1 VTTAGPYGCTATS
14 RRTGRPCAGRA
25 LAGLDRCRM
34 HVGLKLED
42 AKAKGEIVLE
52 LRRWGLNGDEELADP
67 GQVLLRL
74 VTQSANRAEFYASL
88 LAEAYDAAERLRAAA
103 TTAGQLPPH
112 ADNPTDTDRALEDL
126 DRVFATGGLSALIG
140 VKWAAAGKDGHLF
153 QAEEGIRGLVR
164 LEAEERDRCAGMAAK
179 AVAAGLAE
187 RQVRLAEQQGALVA
201 ELIRASLADLGLDPA
216 DPRVM
221 QVVSTR
227 LRALAGAA

>member
-14 RRTGRPCAGRA
+14 RRTRLPCAGRA

-52 LRRWGLNGDEELADP
+52 LRRWGLAGEEVADP

-74 VTQSANRAEFYASL
+74 VTQSANRAEFYAAL
-88 LAEAYDAAERLRAAA
+88 LAEAYDAAERLRAAG

-112 ADNPTDTDRALEDL
+112 ADNPTDTRALEDL

-140 VKWAAAGKDGHLF
+140 VKWSAAGRDGHLF